1 MTVCKLSWCRDI
13 LYIIMKTFIARVFNI
28 VKFVWMH
35 DTTNNK
41 GCLQIKLA
49 QTVRLLYL
57 L

>member
-49 QTVRLLYL
+49 QTVRL
-57 L
+57 